1 MTVQPQATHFDT
13 WNQQVSMYVPGATF
27 SADVDY
33 STGEFR
39 ADYGAVAALSAT
51 GILAGG
57 NWAVAGSSNVF
68 VADYRSKLGPYGR
81 QLSFVS
87 LATAANVVTIQGRD
101 YMGQPIRETLTL
113 NGATPVNTLKIY
125 RSLDQLTWTAPN
137 GAATT
142 VNIGFTDV
150 LGIPYRT
157 IGVQTWLEDG
167 VAATAGTFVAGA
179 SKSVAQTAGSSDPR
193 GSVDFASASN
203 GIKTFSIIG
212 LADMSGE
219 LYGIAHYAG

>member
-1 MTVQPQATHFDT
+1 MPVPQNSQHFDT
-13 WNQQVSMYVPGATF
+13 WNQQVNMYVPDANY
-27 SADVDY
+27 SADLDIA
-33 STGEFR
+33 TGEYR
-39 ADYGAVAALSAT
+39 ADYGAVAAVSAN
-51 GILAGG
+51 GVLAGG
-57 NWAVAGSSNVF
+57 NWGTAGSSNVF
-68 VADYRSKLGPYGR
+68 TAGYRDKLGPYGR

-87 LATAANVVTIQGRD
+87 LATAANVVTVLGRD

-113 NGATPVNTLKIY
+113 NGATAVNSLKIY
-125 RSLDQLTWTAPN
+125 RSLDSLSWTAPN

-150 LGIPYRT
+150 LGLPYRT

-167 VAATAGTFVAGA
+167 VAATAGTLVPGA
-179 SKSVAQTAGSSDPR
+179 SNSVAQTAGSSDPR

-203 GIKTFSIIG
+203 GIKTFGIIA
-212 LADMSGE
+212 LADPTE